1 MSLQDNV
8 TLLDP
13 FTHTQQKRDDVWN
26 FDFIKNKKSKR
37 KGKVQIDQSF
47 CTLITV
53 GGKFLEKKNFTSVLR
68 KIDDIRRII
77 RDLNTY

>member
-1 MSLQDNV
+1 MSLQDNL

-37 KGKVQIDQSF
+37 KEKVHIDQSF

-53 GGKFLEKKNFTSVLR
+53 GGKFLEKKNFTNVLR
-68 KIDDIRRII
+68 KIDNIRRII
-77 RDLNTY
+77 RDLSKY